1 MKVSFWSILLVVV
14 SASMAIWSVN
24 RYMEAKQT
32 AEQLISYDLSHYKS
46 NIKQEIRDIEDQYFN
61 NWVVRHTKYTNY
73 YIKDIS
79 FSRSQEVEVVVVY
92 YNYYNKLRFRATYT
106 VDAPTKDNQY
116 VPTCYA
122 LGIVED
128 LSTGKNIRRD
138 DFYKVFEKD

>member
-46 NIKQEIRDIEDQYFN
+46 NIKQEIRDIEEQYFN

-73 YIKDIS
+73 K
-79 FSRSQEVEVVVVY
+79 
-92 YNYYNKLRFRATYT
+92 
-106 VDAPTKDNQY
+106 
-116 VPTCYA
+116 
-122 LGIVED
+122 
-128 LSTGKNIRRD
+128 
-138 DFYKVFEKD
+138 